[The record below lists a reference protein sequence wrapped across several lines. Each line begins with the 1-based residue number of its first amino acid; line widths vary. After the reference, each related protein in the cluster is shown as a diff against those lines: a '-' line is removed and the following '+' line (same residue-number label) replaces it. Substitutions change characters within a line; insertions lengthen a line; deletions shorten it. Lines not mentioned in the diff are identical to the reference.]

1 MNNQIKPLFQLG
13 KTLPYV
19 RQSHC
24 NRRFLF
30 GFFLIPKKMSPSV
43 LNCAHPSVNKVGH
56 IGTLRV
62 FMCVRQHVTDD
73 FPESLQKV
81 STES

>member
-1 MNNQIKPLFQLG
+1 
-13 KTLPYV
+13 
-19 RQSHC
+19 
-24 NRRFLF
+24 
-30 GFFLIPKKMSPSV
+30 MSPSV

-56 IGTLRV
+56 IRTLRV

>member
-1 MNNQIKPLFQLG
+1 
-13 KTLPYV
+13 
-19 RQSHC
+19 
-24 NRRFLF
+24 
-30 GFFLIPKKMSPSV
+30 MSPSV